1 MTLYVRMA
9 DGTEDELRPTHGC
22 EACGH
27 PMKPNPIDPK
37 QSKESRCPNCG
48 ACERYVVEKQYS
60 NAGEVAAWAVL
71 RFWSPEAQVDDHG
84 NLTVKRG
91 PAVMAYYPQGAWMS
105 YRSD

>member
-1 MTLYVRMA
+1 M
-9 DGTEDELRPTHGC
+9 
-22 EACGH
+22 
-27 PMKPNPIDPK
+27 
-37 QSKESRCPNCG
+37 
-48 ACERYVVEKQYS
+48 EKQYS